1 LARDARGTRRV
12 VNEIVA
18 RSTRRHYRPPVG
30 PDKLA
35 LSKRSERKMTA
46 QKQPAK
52 TSNGY
57 TPEQIGKG
65 KRAREAGVSWT
76 KVSGTRARRG

>member
-1 LARDARGTRRV
+1 
-12 VNEIVA
+12 
-18 RSTRRHYRPPVG
+18 
-30 PDKLA
+30 
-35 LSKRSERKMTA
+35 MTA